1 MEEKNSTVIAGFL
14 FENEAEAE
22 QAAKEA
28 EGVKYIKSK
37 TDMDNPEMVLQIY
50 NKIVQQK
57 LFETAVGFA
66 YLKDLQDYLISIP
79 YVAKDAVLPIPVS
92 HKALE
97 KNIRKKLKLT
107 AKTKDTSPKAAPQR
121 AGKPLGKQETA
132 YRAKFH
138 FTLILALIM
147 AVSMAGMFFIT
158 ASSNN
163 LNILNYENELI
174 NRYEDWE
181 TELEER
187 EAAIEEREAAI
198 EEREAELGITG
209 QE

>member
-1 MEEKNSTVIAGFL
+1 MSNKNSVVIDGFV
-14 FENEAEAE
+14 FENEEEAA

-28 EGVKYIKSK
+28 DAIKYIKAK

-50 NKIVQQK
+50 NKIIQQN

-66 YLKDLQDYLISIP
+66 YLKDLQEYLISIP
-79 YVAKDAVLPIPVS
+79 YVAKDAVLPIPVR

-97 KNIRKKLKLT
+97 ASIRKKLRMPV
-107 AKTKDTSPKAAPQR
+107 KTKMPQKKVPEKN
-121 AGKPLGKQETA
+121 AQKSMGKREAA
-132 YRAKFH
+132 YRTKFRV
-138 FTLILALIM
+138 TLFLAVIM

-163 LNILNYENELI
+163 LNILNYENEII

-181 TELEER
+181 QQLLER
-187 EAAIEEREAAI
+187 EAAVK
-198 EEREAELGITG
+198 EREAELGITN

>member
-1 MEEKNSTVIAGFL
+1 MSNKNSVVTGGFV
-14 FENEAEAE
+14 FENEAEAA

-28 EGVKYIKSK
+28 EGIKYIKSK

-50 NKIVQQK
+50 NKMIQQN

-79 YVAKDAVLPIPVS
+79 YVAKDAVLPITVR

-97 KNIRKKLKLT
+97 ASIRKKLKLSAR
-107 AKTKDTSPKAAPQR
+107 AKISQKKAPGEKVQKPM
-121 AGKPLGKQETA
+121 GKRETA
-132 YRAKFH
+132 YRTKFRV
-138 FTLILALIM
+138 TLFLAVIM
-147 AVSMAGMFFIT
+147 AVSMAGMFVIT

-163 LNILNYENELI
+163 LNILNYENEVI

-181 TELEER
+181 RQLV
-187 EAAIEEREAAI
+187 EREAAI
-198 EEREAELGITG
+198 EEREAELGITN
-209 QE
+209 

>member
-1 MEEKNSTVIAGFL
+1 MAEKNNVVIAGFV

-28 EGVKYIKSK
+28 EGVKYIKAK

-50 NKIVQQK
+50 NKIIQQK

-107 AKTKDTSPKAAPQR
+107 AKPKDTQQKTPQQKSR
-121 AGKPLGKQETA
+121 KPSGKQETA
-132 YRAKFH
+132 YRTKFRV
-138 FTLILALIM
+138 TLLLAVIM
-147 AVSMAGMFFIT
+147 AVSMVGMFFIT

-181 TELEER
+181 TSLSQ
-187 EAAIEEREAAI
+187 REAAI

>member
-1 MEEKNSTVIAGFL
+1 MAEKNSAVIAGFV

-50 NKIVQQK
+50 NKIIRQK

-79 YVAKDAVLPIPVS
+79 YVAKGAVLPIPVS

-97 KNIRKKLKLT
+97 KNIRKELKVT
-107 AKTKDTSPKAAPQR
+107 AKTKDTSQKALPHET
-121 AGKPLGKQETA
+121 GNSLGKRETA
-132 YRAKFH
+132 YRTKFRV
-138 FTLILALIM
+138 TLLLAVIM
-147 AVSMAGMFFIT
+147 AVSMTGMFFIT

-181 TELEER
+181 TQLLQREE
-187 EAAIEEREAAI
+187 AIEK
-198 EEREAELGITG
+198 REAELGITG

>member
-1 MEEKNSTVIAGFL
+1 MAEKNSAVIAGFV

-50 NKIVQQK
+50 NKIIQQK

-66 YLKDLQDYLISIP
+66 YLKDLQEYLISIP
-79 YVAKDAVLPIPVS
+79 YVAKEAVLPIPVS

-97 KNIRKKLKLT
+97 KNIRKKLKVT
-107 AKTKDTSPKAAPQR
+107 AKTKDTSQKMPPQKALPHE
-121 AGKPLGKQETA
+121 AGNSLGKRETA
-132 YRAKFH
+132 YRTKFRV
-138 FTLILALIM
+138 TLLLAVIM
-147 AVSMAGMFFIT
+147 AVSMTGMFFIT

-174 NRYEDWE
+174 NRYENWE
-181 TELEER
+181 TQLLQREE
-187 EAAIEEREAAI
+187 AIEKREV
-198 EEREAELGITG
+198 ELGITG